1 MGKFF
6 DLDSPLMRVLSKMTD
21 IMWLNVLTI
30 VCSLPIVTAGAAFTA
45 LHYSCLKL
53 VRGEES
59 YVTKDFFKSFKQN
72 LKQGIVITIILIF
85 VVVLLSFDFYFLLTN
100 QQTGKLGSVV
110 LAGLGVV
117 VLLVACTVSFLF
129 PILARFNN
137 TIKGTIKN
145 AFMMSMLVLPKTLL
159 MIVMAVAPAAIWYF
173 VPQVAPLC
181 FLFFFGAPAYLSAM
195 LYSKTFKKYE
205 PEDTDDKINDD
216 FSWTVGGDES
226 DEEISEESVDEDS
239 QDKEKEGV

>member
-6 DLDSPLMRVLSKMTD
+6 DLDSPLMRVLNKMTD
-21 IMWLNVLTI
+21 IMWLNILTI

-72 LKQGIVITIILIF
+72 LKQGIVLSLILI
-85 VVVLLSFDFYFLLTN
+85 VVTAIISFDFVFLLTYK
-100 QQTGKLGSVV
+100 QAGKFESVV
-110 LAGLGVV
+110 LVGLGIV
-117 VLLVACTVSFLF
+117 VLIILCTVQFVF

-159 MIVMAVAPAAIWYF
+159 MIIMAVAPGVIWYF

-181 FLFFFGAPAYLSAM
+181 FLFFFGAPAYFSAM

-205 PEDTDDKINDD
+205 PEDASEKINDD
-216 FSWTVGGDES
+216 FTWTVGGD
-226 DEEISEESVDEDS
+226 DETVEESASLDI
-239 QDKEKEGV
+239 KEEE